1 MSLSLYDQKLF
12 EDTCKK
18 IIAQERETNGIGTL
32 KEKTM
37 HAVLKNFYEPDK
49 SYQEIKVDRFV
60 ADILRDNEI
69 IEIQTRSF
77 NAMRKK
83 LSIFLE
89 KYPVTIVYPIPHNK
103 WLFWID
109 EKTGEISKKRKSP
122 KTGTFFDAFIELYK
136 ISMFLSN
143 PNLHICLVLV
153 DVEEYRLL
161 NGWNETRK
169 KGSSRYD
176 RIPVALH
183 DELYIGGSTDYCMLL
198 PDTLNENFTSKE
210 LAKAAKIPL
219 RLAQTTLTVLKRAGA
234 IKEVGKKERCILYQR
249 CLTPSH

>member
-1 MSLSLYDQKLF
+1 MSITTYDQKLF
-12 EDTCKK
+12 ADACQK
-18 IIAQERETNGIGTL
+18 IVAKERETNGIGTL

-37 HAVLKNFYEPDK
+37 HAVLKNFYEPDI
-49 SYQEIKVDRFV
+49 SHQEIKVGRFV
-60 ADILRDNEI
+60 ADILRDDEI

-83 LSIFLE
+83 LSVFLE

-103 WLFWID
+103 WLYWID
-109 EKTGEISKKRKSP
+109 EDTGEVSKKRKSP

-153 DVEEYRLL
+153 DMEEYRLL

-183 DELYIGGSTDYCMLL
+183 DELYIGGGKDYALL
-198 PDTLNENFTSKE
+198 LLN
-210 LAKAAKIPL
+210 
-219 RLAQTTLTVLKRAGA
+219 
-234 IKEVGKKERCILYQR
+234 
-249 CLTPSH
+249 

>member
-1 MSLSLYDQKLF
+1 MPITTYDQQLF
-12 EDTCKK
+12 ADACQK
-18 IIAQERETNGIGTL
+18 IIAKERETNGIGTL

-37 HAVLKNFYEPDK
+37 HAVLKNFYEPDV
-49 SYQEIKVDRFV
+49 SHQEIKVDRFV

-83 LSIFLE
+83 LSVFLE

-103 WLFWID
+103 WLYWID
-109 EKTGEISKKRKSP
+109 ENTGEISKKRKSP

-153 DVEEYRLL
+153 DMEEYRLL

-183 DELYIGGSTDYCMLL
+183 DELYISGGSDYSLIL
-198 PDTLNENFTSKE
+198 PDNLAETFTSKD
-210 LAKAAKIPL
+210 LSKCAKIPP
-219 RLAQTTLTVLKRAGA
+219 RLAQTTLTVLKRTRAVEEAG
-234 IKEVGKKERCILYQR
+234 KNGRCILYKKCR
-249 CLTPSH
+249 